1 MSATR
6 EATQTL
12 RTAGQ
17 TVAFGLAPP
26 VWVKVDWDSANCVVK
41 RFKEGQMKAKKTSGP
56 AAVISTSKAQRVLL
70 LEGNRRRWIWEN
82 GDGNRYASRQAAED
96 AS

>member
-41 RFKEGQMKAKKTSGP
+41 RFKEGQMKAKKTSG
-56 AAVISTSKAQRVLL
+56 AVISTSKAQRVLL